1 MGGSTERGVGGT
13 FPSWPRGRGP
23 AGNLVYR
30 KAARF
35 QPDGGPAGRIAI
47 AEVEELVP
55 TGALD
60 PECIHTPGVFVNR
73 IVVARREKR
82 IERRTVRK
90 G

>member
-1 MGGSTERGVGGT
+1 
-13 FPSWPRGRGP
+13 
-23 AGNLVYR
+23 
-30 KAARF
+30 
-35 QPDGGPAGRIAI
+35 
-47 AEVEELVP
+47 VEELVP